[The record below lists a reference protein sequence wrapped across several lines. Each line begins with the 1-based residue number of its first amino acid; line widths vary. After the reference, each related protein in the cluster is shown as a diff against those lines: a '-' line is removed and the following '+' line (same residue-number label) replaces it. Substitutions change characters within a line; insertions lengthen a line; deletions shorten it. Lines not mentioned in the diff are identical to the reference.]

1 MIINIDKPKDATMKN
16 LLAFILLISTLN
28 MFGQPKTE
36 SKLSSGYEE
45 LTAPDFVKAVQ
56 QASGVCLLPLG
67 ILEKHG
73 PHLPLGTDI
82 FECRKVAFTAA
93 EQEYCIVFPTYF
105 AGQINEAK
113 HQPGTIAYSP
123 ELIWKILQETC
134 EELSRNGL
142 KKIVIVNGHGGNN
155 DFLKYFCMSQLHS
168 PKDYIL
174 VFFQPNDSPEV
185 LKKIE
190 TLRQT
195 KTGGHADE
203 METSMMQFIR
213 PDLVKQE
220 LAGTQ
225 SGINQARLSELPYQY
240 TGIWWYAQY
249 PNHYAGDATKSSV
262 PLGKLL
268 VESDAQQLAQLV
280 KKLKRSNKIE
290 ELQNLFYKESGN
302 PLNTKQ

>member
-1 MIINIDKPKDATMKN
+1 MKKLIVICLLFSAFNLFSQSKP
-16 LLAFILLISTLN
+16 
-28 MFGQPKTE
+28 E
-36 SKLSSGYEE
+36 SKLSCSYDE
-45 LTAPDFVKAVQ
+45 LTAPDFVKAVEKS
-56 QASGVCLLPLG
+56 SGVCLLPMG

-82 FECRKVAFTAA
+82 FECRKVALTAA

-105 AGQINEAK
+105 AGQINEAR

-142 KKIVIVNGHGGNN
+142 KKIIIVNGHGGNN
-155 DFLKYFCMSQLHS
+155 DFLRYFCMSQLHS
-168 PKDYIL
+168 QKDYVL

-185 LKKIE
+185 AKKIE
-190 TLRQT
+190 SLRQT

-203 METSMMQFIR
+203 KETSMMRFIR
-213 PDLVKQE
+213 LDLVKVE

-225 SGINQARLSELPYQY
+225 SGQNQKRLSEVPFQY

-262 PLGKLL
+262 ELGKVV
-268 VESDAQQLAQLV
+268 VESEAEQLAQLI
-280 KKLKRSNKIE
+280 KTLKSNDKIE
-290 ELQNLFYKESGN
+290 SLQNQFYKDSAN